1 MPKKAKKSGAKKRK
15 QPTSSDAAP
24 AGFSPEAQGFD
35 YPAAVKKLQNV
46 KSCVNETEI
55 GKCVAS
61 IDYKKRLP
69 AIAAIMCFGCC
80 ICNTMLI
87 AICGFVF
94 CVVGPGLVGKDFD
107 DFKKDY
113 EATKE
118 YIALKTGEIRELDWE
133 WVKKN
138 RDKLDPR
145 SEKKVQARL
154 ATEAPLPDLK
164 KEESVGKDMEV
175 DKEQDAEARAV
186 LDSCTCGQLNDIK
199 RGILGIRGQYLGK
212 PNTIDVIVEKLRDD
226 VSGLQAV
233 WKSNSTRHCPR
244 DRVCST

>member
-1 MPKKAKKSGAKKRK
+1 MGKRAKKSGGKKRK
-15 QPTSSDAAP
+15 APTSSDAP

-55 GKCVAS
+55 GKCIAD

-138 RDKLDPR
+138 LGKLDPR
-145 SEKKVQARL
+145 SLKKVRARL
-154 ATEAPLPDLK
+154 ETTTAPAQDVMQDSDD
-164 KEESVGKDMEV
+164 EEDE
-175 DKEQDAEARAV
+175 EQDADARAV
-186 LDSCTCGQLNDIK
+186 LDKSCSLRQLVVIRLGFGSIGNK
-199 RGILGIRGQYLGK
+199 RDC
-212 PNTIDVIVEKLRDD
+212 NTKEMAIDVIVEKLRDE
-226 VSGLQAV
+226 VSGLQPV
-233 WKSNSTRHCPR
+233 WKSNSTRCCPR

>member
-1 MPKKAKKSGAKKRK
+1 MAKKPRKRATKKRK

-55 GKCVAS
+55 GKCIAD

-69 AIAAIMCFGCC
+69 AIAAIMSFGCC

-94 CVVGPGLVGKDFD
+94 CVVGPGLVGKDLD

-154 ATEAPLPDLK
+154 ATTTAPK

-175 DKEQDAEARAV
+175 DKEQDADARDV
-186 LDSCTCGQLNDIK
+186 LDKSCSIRQLWEIGGAKLGIAKPKTIDA
-199 RGILGIRGQYLGK
+199 ILG
-212 PNTIDVIVEKLRDD
+212 KLRDE

-233 WKSNSTRHCPR
+233 WKSNSTRCCPR
-244 DRVCST
+244 GRVS

>member
-1 MPKKAKKSGAKKRK
+1 MAKKPRKRATKKRK

-35 YPAAVKKLQNV
+35 YPAAVKKLQKV
-46 KSCVNETEI
+46 KSCVNDTEI

-61 IDYKKRLP
+61 INYKKKLP
-69 AIAAIMCFGCC
+69 AIAAIMAFGCC

-107 DFKKDY
+107 DFKEDY
-113 EATKE
+113 EKTKE

-133 WVKKN
+133 WVKLKKN
-138 RDKLDPR
+138 RDQLDKR
-145 SEKKVQARL
+145 SEKKVKARL
-154 ATEAPLPDLK
+154 ETTTAPK

-175 DKEQDAEARAV
+175 DQEQDKEARAV
-186 LDSCTCGQLNDIK
+186 LGECSYSQLEHIK
-199 RGILGIRGQYLGK
+199 RDALKIRKRSAAGK
-212 PNTIDVIVEKLRDD
+212 PAAIDTILEKLRDEA
-226 VSGLQAV
+226 SGLHAV
-233 WKSNSTRHCPR
+233 WKSNSTRCCPR
-244 DRVCST
+244 GRV